1 MNNSIIIN
9 DNKGGSTEAT
19 RQEKSGAG
27 KALIQSAIDVS
38 AVNPSAREN
47 TKGCE
52 ADGTQTDTAH
62 ATDLGAVDGVRGG
75 YLAKVKTW
83 LGASGAS

>member
-1 MNNSIIIN
+1 MNNTTIIN
-9 DNKGGSTEAT
+9 DNEGGSTEAP
-19 RQEKSGAG
+19 REEKSGAG
-27 KALIQSAIDVS
+27 KALIQSAIDVP

-47 TKGCE
+47 TKGCD
-52 ADGTQTDTAH
+52 ADGIQTDITH
-62 ATDLGAVDGVRGG
+62 ATDLGAADGVRGG